1 MICRHGF
8 HGGECLTEVC
18 ENHRS
23 RHPVPPVDLLP
34 RERARHQAARS
45 AYEAAVEALARGD
58 ITEDQLAD
66 RRAELVQAEAKL
78 RVAERETRK
87 ASVRR

>member
-45 AYEAAVEALARGD
+45 AYEAALLGRARGD
-58 ITEDQLAD
+58 VTEDQLAD
-66 RRAELVQAEAKL
+66 RGAELVQAEAKL

-87 ASVRR
+87 VAGR